1 MEARGLK
8 EAGKERGWSAEQSLA
23 TDNKRE
29 TGFSKGRGEEAAPVS
44 LFMHLSAKLLVTC

>member
-23 TDNKRE
+23 TDNKRNW
-29 TGFSKGRGEEAAPVS
+29 FFQGRGEEAAPAS
-44 LFMHLSAKLLVTC
+44 LFMHPSAKRLVTC